1 MASSKSVNQIFTD
14 GACKGNPGPGGWAS
28 LMIGTDGQRIS
39 LSGNTN
45 GEDTTNNVMELT
57 AAIRILEAMP
67 AGTKVVIYSDSEYL
81 VKTMTRH
88 WKRNK
93 NLELWGQLDA
103 LEKILEIDWEWI
115 KGHAGNLGNEF
126 VNDLAGYEAGV
137 RKTRPVLD
145 RYFPSNKN
153 AEDSQGKLAH
163 LDEQGHAHMVNVGWK
178 NESEREAVAK
188 GTVFLKAETLSLM
201 VSGGLEKGD
210 ALGAA
215 RLAGVMGAKL
225 TPQLIPLSHPIPLD
239 QVLVDLDPDETS
251 NLINITATA
260 KSTGR
265 TGVEMEALVAVMT
278 AALTL
283 YDMCKSLDR
292 GMRIHDVRLVSK
304 KGGKSG
310 DLTLE

>member
-1 MASSKSVNQIFTD
+1 MGSIEPVNQIFTD

-28 LMIGTDGQRIS
+28 LMIGANGERIS

-45 GEDTTNNVMELT
+45 GADTTNNVMELT
-57 AAIRILEAMP
+57 AAIRILEAVP
-67 AGTKVVIYSDSEYL
+67 ERTEVVVYSDSEYL

-93 NLELWGQLDA
+93 NLELWRQLDA
-103 LEKILEIDWEWI
+103 LSKILDIRWEWI

-137 RKTRPVLD
+137 RKTPPQLD
-145 RYFPSNKN
+145 HYFPSYKN
-153 AEDSQGKLAH
+153 TEVGQEKLTH
-163 LDEQGHAHMVNVGWK
+163 LDERGHAHMVDVGWK
-178 NESEREAVAK
+178 KETEREAVAK

-251 NLINITATA
+251 NTVNITATA